1 MMPDSELSQWPAP
14 AKLNLFLHIVG
25 RRDDGYHLM
34 QTVFQLVDLADR
46 IELRVTADGSIRRQ
60 LGFAGVMPSDDLAVR
75 AARSLQQATGCQLGA
90 EIWVHKQIPAGAG
103 LGGGSSDA
111 ATVLL
116 ALNALW
122 KTGLSAGELL
132 ELGRTL
138 GADVPVFIAGESCW
152 AEGIGDQ
159 FMPLALPDC
168 WYVVVYPDELVNTAS
183 VFADPALT
191 RNTPHTTIPRL
202 LSGEPTHNDLQAVVC
217 ARSPRVAAALDWLQ
231 GYSEARM
238 SGSGSAVFARFAD
251 SAEAEAVA
259 RQCPSQWQVFV
270 ARGLPRSPL
279 HQALEAWHGRG
290 RQSGHT

>member
-1 MMPDSELSQWPAP
+1 MTPAREPSQWPAP

-25 RRDDGYHLM
+25 RREDGYHLM
-34 QTVFQLVDLADR
+34 QTVFQLVDLADQ
-46 IELRVTADGSIRRQ
+46 IELRVTGDGRIRRQ
-60 LGFAGVMPSDDLAVR
+60 LGLADVAQADDLAVR
-75 AARSLQQATGCQLGA
+75 AAQALQQFSGCRQGA
-90 EIWVHKQIPAGAG
+90 DIWVHKHVPVGAG

-116 ALNALW
+116 ALNELW
-122 KTGLSAGELL
+122 QTGLSATELL
-132 ELGRTL
+132 RLGRSL

-152 AEGIGDQ
+152 AEGIGDE
-159 FMPLALPDC
+159 FVPLELADC
-168 WYVVVYPDELVNTAS
+168 WYVIVYPDESVNTAS

-231 GYSEARM
+231 GYSAARM
-238 SGSGSAVFARFAD
+238 SGSGSAVFAKFAGA
-251 SAEAEAVA
+251 AEAEAVA
-259 RQCPSQWQVFV
+259 RQCPPQWQVFV

-279 HQALEAWHGRG
+279 HQALEAWR
-290 RQSGHT
+290 RRER

>member
-1 MMPDSELSQWPAP
+1 MTLSTEPSQWPAP

-25 RRDDGYHLM
+25 RRDDGYHLL

-46 IELRVTADGSIRRQ
+46 IELRVSDDGRIRRQ
-60 LGFAGVMPSDDLAVR
+60 LGMADVAESDDLAVR
-75 AARSLQQATGCQLGA
+75 AARILQQATGCTRGA
-90 EIWVHKQIPAGAG
+90 DIWVHKRIPAGAG

-116 ALNALW
+116 ALNEVW
-122 KTGLSAGELL
+122 GTGLTTEELL
-132 ELGRTL
+132 VLGRQL

-152 AEGIGDQ
+152 AEGIGDE
-159 FMPLALPDC
+159 FIPLQLEGY
-168 WYVVVYPDELVNTAS
+168 WYVIVYPDESVNTAS

-217 ARSPRVAAALDWLQ
+217 ARSARVAAALDWLQ
-231 GYSEARM
+231 GFSEARM
-238 SGSGSAVFARFAD
+238 SGSGSAVFAQFAGA
-251 SAEAEAVA
+251 SEADAVA
-259 RQCPSQWQVFV
+259 RKCPAQWQVFV

-279 HQALEAWHGRG
+279 HQALQVWRERG
-290 RQSGHT
+290 R